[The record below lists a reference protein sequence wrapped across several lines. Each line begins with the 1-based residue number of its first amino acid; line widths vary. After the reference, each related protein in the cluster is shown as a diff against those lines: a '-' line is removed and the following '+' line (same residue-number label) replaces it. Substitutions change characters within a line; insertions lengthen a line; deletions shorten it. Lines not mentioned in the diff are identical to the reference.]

1 MNQSRPIVLIEDD
14 SDDTQIFR
22 MAISVLNVE
31 APVHCFSSPKEAIE
45 FLNTTE
51 VPPGLILC
59 DNHLSAISGIDLRET
74 LAKDSRLHRMTIP
87 FILLSTAIS
96 DADVVKAFE
105 LPVQGIFLKE
115 SSFEKYLDQLDRI
128 LKYWSCSITP
138 NSPRPPQG
146 WR

>member
-1 MNQSRPIVLIEDD
+1 MNPSRPIVLIEDD
-14 SDDTQIFR
+14 SDDTQLFR
-22 MAISVLNVE
+22 MAMRVLNVN
-31 APVHCFSSPKEAIE
+31 APICCFSSAKEAIE

-51 VPPGLILC
+51 DPPGLILC
-59 DNHLSAISGIDLRET
+59 DNHLAAISGIDLREM
-74 LAKDSRLHRMTIP
+74 LAQDPKLHRMTIP
-87 FILLSTAIS
+87 FILFSTAIS

-128 LKYWSCSITP
+128 LKYWSGSITP